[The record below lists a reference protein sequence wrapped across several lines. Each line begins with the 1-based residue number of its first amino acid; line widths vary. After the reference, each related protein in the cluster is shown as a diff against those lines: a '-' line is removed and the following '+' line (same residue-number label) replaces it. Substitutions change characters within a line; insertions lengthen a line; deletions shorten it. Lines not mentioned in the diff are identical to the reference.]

1 MKTFV
6 QEILAD
12 IEWRTSELATLKS
25 IPIRYSFSPDHKE
38 LHIKYSIPAIYSIWE
53 GFVKNCFTIY
63 SNHLN
68 TLSLSRADISYA
80 LLTHQLDSEC
90 DFNNPRVHFEKK
102 MKLVQ
107 SLDNLFQNTITIKP
121 QVPTDSN
128 VNLKVLNKILERF
141 CIPEIDN
148 SYSNGLNKLLLFRN
162 KISHGKNSIIVN
174 MTHVTEFISL
184 VENLMLDIV
193 IGVEQSEK
201 DETLKNEKHDA
212 PTLYKRNAG

>member
-25 IPIRYSFSPDHKE
+25 IPIRYSFSPDHKD

-53 GFVKNCFTIY
+53 GFVKNCFAIY

-68 TLSLSRADISYA
+68 TLSLNRSEISYA

-90 DFNNPRVHFEKK
+90 DFNNPRVHFDKK

-107 SLDNLFQNTITIKP
+107 SLDELFQDIINIKP
-121 QVPTDSN
+121 AVPTESN
-128 VNLKVLNKILERF
+128 VNLKVLNRILERY
-141 CIPEIDN
+141 CITEVDGKYN
-148 SYSNGLNKLLLFRN
+148 SGLNKLLLFRN
-162 KISHGKNSIIVN
+162 KIAHGENSIIVN

-184 VENLMLDIV
+184 VENMMLDVV
-193 IGVEQSEK
+193 IGVEICE
-201 DETLKNEKHDA
+201 KNETFK
-212 PTLYKRNAG
+212 K

>member
-12 IEWRTSELATLKS
+12 IDWRTSELATLKS

-63 SNHLN
+63 PNHLN
-68 TLSLSRADISYA
+68 TLSLSRSNISYA
-80 LLTHQLDSEC
+80 LLTHQIDSEC
-90 DFNNPRVHFEKK
+90 DFSNPRVHFNKK

-107 SLDNLFQNTITIKP
+107 SLDDLFQDTITIKP
-121 QVPTDSN
+121 TVPTESN
-128 VNLKVLNKILERF
+128 VNLKVLNRLLERF
-141 CIPEIDN
+141 CIPELDED
-148 SYSNGLNKLLLFRN
+148 YSKGLNKLLLFRN
-162 KISHGKNSIIVN
+162 KIAHGENSIIVN

-184 VENLMLDIV
+184 VENLMLDVV
-193 IGVEQSEK
+193 IGVESCERN
-201 DETLKNEKHDA
+201 ETFKK
-212 PTLYKRNAG
+212 